1 MGATEGS
8 ARGGA
13 GLEARTPERKQG
25 SSGPELGREGLGEAA
40 GSGCGSAGL
49 PRPASPL
56 DAVSL
61 GEF

>member
-25 SSGPELGREGLGEAA
+25 SSGPELGREGLRERGAPE
-40 GSGCGSAGL
+40 AGL
-49 PRPASPL
+49 SFRRR
-56 DAVSL
+56 
-61 GEF
+61 